1 MRLTRIIR
9 IFGAPPLAV
18 GRDLVDPSGELLITP
33 VFRDQYSD
41 AVLGRPAALGALD
54 PHDAQLADQL
64 AEGDCTVGI
73 VHNNQL
79 IAKFAA

>member
-1 MRLTRIIR
+1 M
-9 IFGAPPLAV
+9 AV

-54 PHDAQLADQL
+54 PHDAAVAKGQEDHRCVLMARGGLDQPL
-64 AEGDCTVGI
+64 
-73 VHNNQL
+73 N
-79 IAKFAA
+79 FALG

>member
-1 MRLTRIIR
+1 
-9 IFGAPPLAV
+9 
-18 GRDLVDPSGELLITP
+18 LITP

-41 AVLGRPAALGALD
+41 AVLGRPAALGAPD